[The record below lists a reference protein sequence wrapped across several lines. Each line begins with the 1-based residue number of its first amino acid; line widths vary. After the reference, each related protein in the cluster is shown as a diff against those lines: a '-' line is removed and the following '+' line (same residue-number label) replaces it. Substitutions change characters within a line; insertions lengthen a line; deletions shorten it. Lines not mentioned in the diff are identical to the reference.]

1 MESSG
6 KRSGLKKVRLHH
18 LLFLGFTLIST
29 IPVFFLA
36 AWTQKSAIENEY
48 TAIEDKHLLL
58 AKNLT
63 GTLDRFAK
71 DAEQIFRVSAHYL
84 QTNKPTEQIATLM
97 KIVRFNHLHITD
109 KTGRIFSIESDWQGQ
124 APIKNNT
131 QISHKLLSKLS
142 LDIEQA
148 KLLPDHVF
156 FSPALHNS
164 HGKPTIYLI
173 KFTPDGSLVIGAL
186 ETDYIVDMGQNISF
200 GKLGHATIVDH
211 KGHVLS
217 HPNSTWRN
225 EIKDI
230 SHIKPVSLMMA
241 AQTGVTTFYSPA
253 IETDM
258 IAGFTFLPKIGWGV
272 MIPQPLSELEERAS
286 GVRTAVII
294 ITLFGILIAA
304 LISWWLARYL
314 SMPMQAVV
322 YAAGDVAKGKLNAR
336 IPTFRAFILKEA
348 NDLVLS
354 FNSMVNELEKV
365 ERRLRTSEE
374 RFKEFA
380 STASDWLW
388 ETDEKGRIVWESA
401 SKKQGY
407 RGRKFIE
414 IQGMTRQELAGDV
427 MKKKDWAAYQ
437 KALDKHEEIKDFH
450 YKYPGENGQI
460 YHALING
467 IPLYDDEGNYKGHR
481 GSASDITKRTKAEH
495 ELKKARDEAET
506 ANKSKSD
513 FLANMSHDLR
523 TPLTAI
529 IGFSDIMRHKT
540 FGKLG
545 HPKYDEYV
553 RDIHNSGTLLIGLIN
568 DILDLSKIEAGK
580 YELTNEPLQ
589 IDELIGLSFRQLEL
603 MAESSHQSLKMKISS
618 TLPHLKGDKRAIIQI
633 LNNLISNAIKYSPK
647 KGTIAV
653 NATTN
658 ENNGIEISVEDSG
671 IGMSEQDLECATDAF
686 EQTDRLH
693 PRKHEGTGLG
703 LFLCHSFMKLL
714 GGKLKIESKVNVGTK
729 VTLIFPASRTIMT
742 QQEKSP

>member
-6 KRSGLKKVRLHH
+6 KKSGLKKVRLHH

-29 IPVFFLA
+29 VPVFFLA
-36 AWTQKSAIENEY
+36 AWTQKSAIEKEY

-84 QTNKPTEQIATLM
+84 QTDKPTEQIAALM
-97 KIVRFNHLHITD
+97 KIVRFNHLHIRD

-124 APIKNNT
+124 TPIKNNT
-131 QISHKLLSKLS
+131 QISHTLLSKLS

-164 HGKPTIYLI
+164 QGKPTIYLI

-186 ETDYIVDMGQNISF
+186 ETDYIVDMGQKISF

-286 GVRTAVII
+286 SVRTAVII

-322 YAAGDVAKGKLNAR
+322 CAAGDVAKGKLNAR
-336 IPTFRAFILKEA
+336 IPTFRTFILKEA

-388 ETDEKGRIVWESA
+388 EADEKGRIVWESA

-495 ELKKARDEAET
+495 ELKKARDEAEK

-529 IGFSDIMRHKT
+529 IGFSDIMRHQT

-545 HPKYDEYV
+545 HPKYEEYV

-603 MAESSHQSLKMKISS
+603 MAESSHQSLKMEISS

-647 KGTIAV
+647 QGTIAV

-729 VTLIFPASRTIMT
+729 VTLTFPASRTIT
-742 QQEKSP
+742 SQQEKSP